1 VKRTI
6 ALLVLAGV
14 LVAACGDDDAGDAT
28 EPTTA
33 DQPGDAVLPPDPGGD
48 DAGQTMLAP
57 SGPPLTV
64 AEALEAAEG
73 ESFIVTGFLFVSADG
88 SLVLA
93 DLIAESYPPQPAGA
107 QVPVVGLDLQTVPL
121 TEGPEDVEIAVT
133 AWTDLPIELF
143 GSIDG
148 GVFRGATLAAS

>member
-1 VKRTI
+1 MKRTL
-6 ALLVLAGV
+6 ALLALAA
-14 LVAACGDDDAGDAT
+14 LLAAACGDGTTGEAA

-33 DQPGDAVLPPDPGGD
+33 DQPGDAGLPPDPNN
-48 DAGQTMLAP
+48 DAERTMLAP

-64 AEALEAAEG
+64 DEALAAGEG

-93 DLIAESYPPQPAGA
+93 DLIAESYPPQPGGA
-107 QVPVVGLDLQTVPL
+107 RVQVEGLDLQTVPL
-121 TEGPEDVEIAVT
+121 TEGPTDQEIAVT
-133 AWTDLPIELF
+133 AWTEIPIELF
-143 GSIDG
+143 GSITG